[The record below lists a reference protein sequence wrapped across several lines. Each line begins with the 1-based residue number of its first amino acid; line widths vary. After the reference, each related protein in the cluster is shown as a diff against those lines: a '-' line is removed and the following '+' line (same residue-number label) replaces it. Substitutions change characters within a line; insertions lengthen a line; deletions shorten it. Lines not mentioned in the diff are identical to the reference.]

1 MIHKKLSIVFEY
13 KSSTYTSNLNMFFTM
28 KENDSAKTFKV
39 KTKNAYVNRMEWFME
54 EDLALFAV
62 NHASKLGAEYVD
74 ARLEDHYNELI
85 IVADGK
91 VQRGV
96 INRKRGI
103 GIRTLVNGAWGFQS
117 TTDLNKKGMGQ
128 TAEIA
133 FKVAKASS
141 THVPTPTKLTP
152 TKANKASYKARV
164 KVDLEDVAFEDKLEQ
179 IITWEKKL
187 HVSKKIVRGL
197 AEYTGLKIDKIFVN
211 SEGANIRFSNSLAWV
226 SLKADSKL
234 GSLMQFYEKTIGHS
248 GGYEIFQ
255 KNDME
260 KTASEIGRKAEKLL
274 KAKAAKTEKD
284 ARVILNSD
292 YVALLVHEIVGHP
305 SEADRVL
312 GREAAWA
319 GTTWWAGRIGEKIG
333 SDYFAAYDDPTTPGT
348 LGYYL
353 YDDEGVKAARK
364 VLIEKG
370 VLKRHMHSRETAAIF
385 GLKPNAGMRAI
396 TFEYIPLIR
405 MSNTFLG
412 EGDWKKEELIEET
425 KHGYL
430 ILCMRNPSI
439 DDKRYNWTISAQEA
453 YEIKNG
459 ELTTHLRDIALT
471 SVAPKFFKSIDAAS
485 EKTEILPLPG
495 CGKGDPMQAL
505 YVGNG
510 GPHIRGVATILG
522 VK

>member
-1 MIHKKLSIVFEY
+1 MDK
-13 KSSTYTSNLNMFFTM
+13 
-28 KENDSAKTFKV
+28 DS
-39 KTKNAYVNRMEWFME
+39 
-54 EDLALFAV
+54 ALFAV
-62 NHASKLGAEYVD
+62 DYASKLGADYVD

-85 IVADGK
+85 IVANGK

-103 GIRTLVNGAWGFQS
+103 GIRTLFNGAWGFQS
-117 TTDLNKKGMGQ
+117 TTDLSKNGIRQ
-128 TAEIA
+128 AAEIA

-141 THVPTPTKLTP
+141 KHVQTPVKLA
-152 TKANKASYKARV
+152 KAKAYKTSYKTKV
-164 KVDLEDVAFEDKLEQ
+164 KTDLENVAFEEKLKQ
-179 IITWEKKL
+179 ILAWEKNL
-187 HVSKKIVRGL
+187 HTSKKILRGL
-197 AEYTGLKIDKIFVN
+197 AEYTGIKIDKVFTN
-211 SEGANIRFSNSLAWV
+211 SEGANIHFSNTLAWL
-226 SLKADSKL
+226 SLKADSKKGDL
-234 GSLMQFYEKTIGHS
+234 TQFYEKTVGHS
-248 GGYEIFQ
+248 GGYEIFE
-255 KNDME
+255 KNNME
-260 KTASEIGRKAEKLL
+260 KIASEVGQKAEALL
-274 KAKAAKTEKD
+274 SAKAAKMEKD
-284 ARVILNSD
+284 ATVILDND

-319 GTTWWAGRIGEKIG
+319 GTTWWAGKIGEKIG
-333 SDYFAAYDDPTTPGT
+333 SDYFTAYDDPTVPGT

-353 YDDEGVKAARK
+353 YDDEGVKAERK
-364 VLIEKG
+364 VLVEKG
-370 VLKRHMHSRETAAIF
+370 ILKGHMHSRETAAIF
-385 GLKPNAGMRAI
+385 GVEPNAGMRAI

-405 MSNTFLG
+405 MSNTFFG

-430 ILCMRNPSI
+430 ISCMRHPSI

-459 ELTTHLRDIALT
+459 EPTTHLRDVALT
-471 SVAPKFFKSIDAAS
+471 STAPKFFKSIDAVS
-485 EKTEILPLPG
+485 KKIELLPLPG

-510 GPHIRGVATILG
+510 GPYIRGVATLLG

>member
-1 MIHKKLSIVFEY
+1 
-13 KSSTYTSNLNMFFTM
+13 
-28 KENDSAKTFKV
+28 
-39 KTKNAYVNRMEWFME
+39 ME
-54 EDLALFAV
+54 EDSALFAV
-62 NHASKLGAEYVD
+62 EYASKLGADYVD

-85 IVADGK
+85 IVANGK

-117 TTDLNKKGMGQ
+117 TTNLTKKGIRQ
-128 TAEIA
+128 AATIA

-141 THVPTPTKLTP
+141 KYVPTPVQLAP
-152 TKANKASYKARV
+152 TKAHKTSYKTKV
-164 KVDLEDVAFEDKLEQ
+164 KIDMEKIAFEDKLKQ

-187 HVSKKIVRGL
+187 HKSKKIVRGL
-197 AEYTGLKIDKIFVN
+197 AEYTGLKIHKMFAD
-211 SEGANIRFSNSLAWV
+211 SEGARIRFSNSVMWV
-226 SLKADSKL
+226 SLKADSKK
-234 GSLMQFYEKTIGHS
+234 GATTQSYEKTIGHS
-248 GGYEIFQ
+248 GGYEIFE

-260 KTASEIGRKAEKLL
+260 KISLETGHKAESLL
-274 KAKAAKTEKD
+274 KAKAVKTEKD
-284 ARVILNSD
+284 ATVILDND

-319 GTTWWAGRIGEKIG
+319 GTTWWAGKIGEKIG
-333 SDYFAAYDDPTTPGT
+333 SDYVTAYDDPTINDT
-348 LGYYL
+348 LGYYQ
-353 YDDEGVKAARK
+353 YDDEGVKAERK

-370 VLKRHMHSRETAAIF
+370 VLKGHMHSRETAAIF
-385 GLKPNAGMRAI
+385 GVKPNAGMRAI

-405 MSNTFLG
+405 MSNTFFG
-412 EGDWKKEELIEET
+412 QGDWKKEELIEET

-430 ILCMRNPSI
+430 ISRMRHPSI
-439 DDKRYNWTISAQEA
+439 DDKRYNWAISAQEA

-459 ELTTHLRDIALT
+459 EITTHLRDVALT
-471 SVAPKFFKSIDAAS
+471 SIAPKFFKSVNAVTKKI
-485 EKTEILPLPG
+485 EFLPLPG

-510 GPHIRGVATILG
+510 GPYLRGVATILG

>member
-1 MIHKKLSIVFEY
+1 MFILDI
-13 KSSTYTSNLNMFFTM
+13 FFTKSM
-28 KENDSAKTFKV
+28 TTTAKTFKLNS
-39 KTKNAYVNRMEWFME
+39 KNAYINWMELVMK

-62 NHASKLGAEYVD
+62 EYASKLGADYVD
-74 ARLEDHYNELI
+74 ARFEDHYNELI
-85 IVADGK
+85 VVANGK

-117 TTDLNKKGMGQ
+117 TTDLTKKGIRQ
-128 TAEIA
+128 AAKIA

-141 THVPTPTKLTP
+141 KHVPTPVKLAP
-152 TKANKASYKARV
+152 TKAHKASYKTKV
-164 KVDLEDVAFEDKLEQ
+164 KIDLEDIAFEDKLKE
-179 IITWEKKL
+179 ILTWERKL
-187 HVSKKIVRGL
+187 RTSKKIIRGL
-197 AEYTGLKIDKIFVN
+197 VEYTGLKIYKMFAN
-211 SEGANIRFSNSLAWV
+211 SEGARIRFSNSLVWA
-226 SLKADSKL
+226 SLKADSKK
-234 GSLMQFYEKTIGHS
+234 GTMTQSYEKTMGHS
-248 GGYEIFQ
+248 GGYEIF
-255 KNDME
+255 KENDME
-260 KTASEIGRKAEKLL
+260 ELGLEIGRKAESLL

-284 ARVILNSD
+284 APVILDND

-319 GTTWWAGRIGEKIG
+319 GTTWWVGKIGEKIG
-333 SDYFAAYDDPTTPGT
+333 SDYLTAYDDPTLKGT
-348 LGYYL
+348 LGFYR
-353 YDDEGVKAARK
+353 YDDEGVKAERK

-370 VLKRHMHSRETAAIF
+370 VLKNHMHSRETAAIF
-385 GLKPNAGMRAI
+385 GVKPNAGMRAI

-405 MSNTFLG
+405 MSNTFFG
-412 EGDWKKEELIEET
+412 EGDWKEEELIEET

-430 ILCMRNPSI
+430 ISCMRHPSI

-459 ELTTHLRDIALT
+459 ELTTHLRDVALT
-471 SVAPKFFKSIDAAS
+471 SIAPKFFKSINAVTKKI
-485 EKTEILPLPG
+485 EVLPLPG

-510 GPHIRGVATILG
+510 GPYIRGTATILG

>member
-1 MIHKKLSIVFEY
+1 M
-13 KSSTYTSNLNMFFTM
+13 
-28 KENDSAKTFKV
+28 D
-39 KTKNAYVNRMEWFME
+39 
-54 EDLALFAV
+54 EDLAIFAV
-62 NHASKLGAEYVD
+62 EHASKLGANYAD

-91 VQRGV
+91 IQRGV

-117 TTDLNKKGMGQ
+117 TTDLNKKGIRQ
-128 TAEIA
+128 AVEIA
-133 FKVAKASS
+133 SKMAKASS
-141 THVPTPTKLTP
+141 MHVPTPVKLSS
-152 TKANKASYKARV
+152 TKAHKTSYKTKV
-164 KVDLEDVAFEDKLEQ
+164 KVNLQDVAFEDKLKQ
-179 IITWEKKL
+179 IIAWEKKL
-187 HVSKKIVRGL
+187 HTSKKIARGL
-197 AEYTGLKIDKIFVN
+197 VEYTGIKIHKLFVN
-211 SEGANIRFSNSLAWV
+211 SEGANIRFSNSVTWA
-226 SLKADSKL
+226 SLKADSKK
-234 GSLMQFYEKTIGHS
+234 GDTTQFYERTIGHS
-248 GGYEIFQ
+248 GGYELFQ

-260 KTASEIGRKAEKLL
+260 KISSEIGHKAESLL
-274 KAKAAKTEKD
+274 DAKAAKNEKD
-284 ARVILNSD
+284 AQVILDSD

-319 GTTWWAGRIGEKIG
+319 GTTWWAGKIGEKIG
-333 SDYFAAYDDPTTPGT
+333 SEYFTAYDDPTIPGT

-353 YDDEGVKAARK
+353 YDDEGVKAERK
-364 VLIEKG
+364 VLAEKG
-370 VLKRHMHSRETAAIF
+370 FLKGHMHSRETAAVF
-385 GLKPNAGMRAI
+385 CVKPNAGMRAI

-405 MSNTFLG
+405 MSNTFFG
-412 EGDWKKEELIEET
+412 EGDWKKEELIEDT

-430 ILCMRNPSI
+430 ISCMRHPSI

-459 ELTTHLRDIALT
+459 ELTTHLRDVALT
-471 SVAPKFFKSIDAAS
+471 SIAPKFFKSLNAAT
-485 EKTEILPLPG
+485 KKVEISPLPG

-510 GPHIRGVATILG
+510 GPYLRGVATLLG

>member
-1 MIHKKLSIVFEY
+1 
-13 KSSTYTSNLNMFFTM
+13 
-28 KENDSAKTFKV
+28 
-39 KTKNAYVNRMEWFME
+39 ME

-62 NHASKLGAEYVD
+62 DYASKLGADYAD

-91 VQRGV
+91 VMRGI

-103 GIRTLVNGAWGFQS
+103 GIRTLVNGAWGFRS
-117 TTDLNKKGMGQ
+117 TTDLTKKAIRQ
-128 TAEIA
+128 AAEIA

-141 THVPTPTKLTP
+141 KHVPTPVKLAP
-152 TKANKASYKARV
+152 IKAYKASYKTRV
-164 KVDLEDVAFEDKLEQ
+164 KVDIEDVAFEDKLKQ
-179 IITWEKKL
+179 IITWEKRL
-187 HVSKKIVRGL
+187 HTSKKIVRGL
-197 AEYTGLKIDKIFVN
+197 GEHTGIKIHKIFVN
-211 SEGANIRFSNSLAWV
+211 SEGANIRFSNSVIWL
-226 SLKADSKL
+226 SLKADSKK
-234 GSLMQFYEKTIGHS
+234 GATTQFYEKTVGHS

-260 KTASEIGRKAEKLL
+260 KMSSEIGRKAESLL
-274 KAKAAKTEKD
+274 DAKTAKTEKD
-284 ARVILNSD
+284 ATVILDSD

-319 GTTWWAGRIGEKIG
+319 GTTWWAGKIGEKIG
-333 SDYFAAYDDPTTPGT
+333 SDYFTVYDDPTVLGT

-353 YDDEGVKAARK
+353 YDDEGVKAERK
-364 VLIEKG
+364 VLFEKG
-370 VLKRHMHSRETAAIF
+370 VLKGHMHSRETAAIF
-385 GLKPNAGMRAI
+385 GVKSNAGMRAI

-430 ILCMRNPSI
+430 VSCMRHPSI

-453 YEIKNG
+453 YEIENG
-459 ELTTHLRDIALT
+459 ELTTHLRDVALT
-471 SVAPKFFKSIDAAS
+471 SIAPRFFKSIDATT
-485 EKTEILPLPG
+485 KKIEISPIPG
-495 CGKGDPMQAL
+495 CGKGDPMQSL

-510 GPHIRGVATILG
+510 DPYIRGVATLLG
-522 VK
+522 VE